1 MNKTY
6 EPIDWTRYELESNVE
21 SAKRKLGRARK
32 YAMNRLC
39 EAIEMMIRVHCLE
52 GVEAF
57 AESTECFGARL
68 AGSKVQ
74 ADTVTL
80 YYERKYGNE
89 DRVLEMGSVC
99 SRGPFSAGNDA
110 AVRYYELA
118 GVLASGLHDIEDSLK
133 GYYGWA
139 ELDRAKEELRKAED
153 ALCAY
158 DFAKKNVKVAAV
170 A

>member
-32 YAMNRLC
+32 YAMNRLR

-118 GVLASGLHDIEDSLK
+118 GVLASGLPNIEDSLK

-139 ELDRAKEELRKAED
+139 ELDMAKEGLRKAED

>member
-6 EPIDWTRYELESNVE
+6 EPIDWTRYELESNME
-21 SAKRKLGRARK
+21 SAKRKLDRARE
-32 YAMNRLC
+32 YVMDRLR
-39 EAIEMMIRVHCLE
+39 EAIEMMFRVHCLE

-80 YYERKYGNE
+80 YYGFRRGHEG
-89 DRVLEMGSVC
+89 RVLEMGSIC
-99 SRGPFSAGNDA
+99 GRGSFSAGNDA
-110 AVRYYELA
+110 AVRYYELV
-118 GVLASGLHDIEDSLK
+118 GVLAGGLHDIEDSLK
-133 GYYGWA
+133 GFCGWA
-139 ELDRAKEELRKAED
+139 ELDMAKEELCKAED
-153 ALCAY
+153 ALRVY
-158 DFAKKNVKVAAV
+158 DIAKKNEKVAAV